1 MRNEDNRGNSQ
12 ISAERCDL
20 TLIASFERRP
30 SVDLEY
36 MKRQGLHHPTSK
48 ITANMPVTKFN
59 HPDPYKYQT
68 GFDSYHEY
76 VYT

>member
-1 MRNEDNRGNSQ
+1 MTLQ
-12 ISAERCDL
+12 IICF
-20 TLIASFERRP
+20 FERDPR
-30 SVDLEY
+30 VELGY
-36 MKRQGLHHPTSK
+36 LMKTKVGIIQTTSHH
-48 ITANMPVTKFN
+48 IAADMPVTKFN